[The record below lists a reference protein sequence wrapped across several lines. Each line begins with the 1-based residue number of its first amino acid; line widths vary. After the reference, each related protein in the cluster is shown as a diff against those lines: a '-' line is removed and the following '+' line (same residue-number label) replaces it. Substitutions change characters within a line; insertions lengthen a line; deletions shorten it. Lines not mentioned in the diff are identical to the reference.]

1 MGKKDKQ
8 KKGKGAEKTSKKTQ
22 LKLERKV
29 MKVEKVSGEQSI
41 EQLIAEFKKEQEKLT
56 EVTVITSAP
65 PSPRSHFTFT
75 ASPETNELLLFGG
88 EYFDGKKTTMY
99 SDLFVYHCTTMVWDL
114 VRSPTTPPPRSGHQA
129 VFIKTNTVPASVWIF
144 GGEYA
149 SPTQVRFYHYKDL
162 WSLRIRTRKWELVR
176 AEGGSG
182 PCARSGHRMLSWK
195 NSILLFGGF
204 SDTGR
209 RTLYFNDLWQFDI
222 TSLHWTMI
230 RLAGDLPAPRS
241 ACLFF
246 PGVDLKTVYILGG
259 YRKEALSKEVEKGV
273 ACTDFFRITL
283 EKDGLAANSCS
294 VRQSGVRPKPPRT
307 AMAGVLHAANSA
319 LLFGGVHD
327 VETDDGECVLGHF
340 HNDMFVFELDK
351 AKWHIFNYVLPR
363 QTPAAIETGQKE
375 PELSVAP
382 NGTSVPAV
390 PSQLA
395 HSVFTLTLGTRDTTG
410 SGDHVL
416 TNKVDTFKQI
426 LPPARSSAG
435 FVVLGSILYVYGGVF
450 EVGDRKITLD
460 DFYSLDLNR
469 PASWQCLY
477 PGTQAE
483 QEWYGSD
490 LDENDDEEDAH
501 EMNVDSAE
509 DSTSD
514 DDDDDE
520 ELVEEAPILEPN
532 ETYIAYWERTSEFW
546 FNLVKR
552 GLDEDELNSNQPGP
566 STPSPTLTSLAQH
579 LAKDF
584 YQKNT
589 RTTT

>member
-8 KKGKGAEKTSKKTQ
+8 RKGKGAEKTVKKTQ
-22 LKLERKV
+22 LKLEKKV
-29 MKVEKVSGEQSI
+29 MKVEKASGEQSI
-41 EQLIAEFKKEQEKLT
+41 EQLIDEFKKEQEKLT
-56 EVTVITSAP
+56 EVTVIACAP

-88 EYFDGKKTTMY
+88 EYFDGKK
-99 SDLFVYHCTTMVWDL
+99 
-114 VRSPTTPPPRSGHQA
+114 A
-129 VFIKTNTVPASVWIF
+129 VFIKTNAIPASVWIF

-176 AEGGSG
+176 
-182 PCARSGHRMLSWK
+182 K
-195 NSILLFGGF
+195 
-204 SDTGR
+204 
-209 RTLYFNDLWQFDI
+209 TLYFNDLWQFDI

-230 RLAGDLPAPRS
+230 KLAGDLPAPRS

-259 YRKEALSKEVEKGV
+259 YRKEALSKEVERGV

-283 EKDGLAANSCS
+283 ESN
-294 VRQSGVRPKPPRT
+294 
-307 AMAGVLHAANSA
+307 A

-327 VETDDGECVLGHF
+327 VETDDGECVFGHF

-363 QTPAAIETGQKE
+363 QTPASIETGQKE
-375 PELSVAP
+375 PEMSVSP
-382 NGTSVPAV
+382 NGTSVPVV

-395 HSVFTLTLGTRDTTG
+395 HGVFTLTLGTKDATG
-410 SGDHVL
+410 SGDQVL

-426 LPPARSSAG
+426 LPPARSSSG
-435 FVVLGSILYVYGGVF
+435 FVILGSTLYVYGGVF
-450 EVGDRKITLD
+450 EVGDRKVTLD

-501 EMNVDSAE
+501 EMNVDSDE

-514 DDDDDE
+514 DDGDDE

-532 ETYIAYWERTSEFW
+532 ETYITYWERTSEFW

-566 STPSPTLTSLAQH
+566 STPSPTLTNLAQH

-589 RTTT
+589 RMTT